1 MRKEDSQMSVYVIVQ
16 GKIENRGS
24 LDEYVAKAGPT
35 IRSHQGRTIAFDEQ
49 PEVVEGKLEHPRT
62 VIVEFPSMTAFRA
75 WYDSPEYQQILP
87 LRLKATRGTLIV
99 AKGLPA
105 S

>member
-1 MRKEDSQMSVYVIVQ
+1 MSVYVIVQ
-16 GKIENRGS
+16 GKVEDRGL
-24 LDEYVAKAGPT
+24 LDQYVAKAGPT
-35 IRSHQGRTIAFDEQ
+35 IKSHQGRTIAFDEQ
-49 PEVVEGKLEHPRT
+49 PEVIEGDMEYSRT
-62 VIVEFPSMTAFRA
+62 VIVEFPSMKAFRA

-99 AKGLPA
+99 TKGFPP

>member
-1 MRKEDSQMSVYVIVQ
+1 MSVYVMVQ
-16 GKIENRGS
+16 GKVENRGL
-24 LDEYVAKAGPT
+24 LDQYVAKAGPA
-35 IRSHQGRTIAFDEQ
+35 IKSHQGRTIAFDEE
-49 PEVVEGKLEHPRT
+49 PEVVEGKIEYPRT

-75 WYDSPEYQQILP
+75 WYYSPEYQETLP

-99 AKGLPA
+99 AKGSPH

>member
-1 MRKEDSQMSVYVIVQ
+1 MAVYVIVQ
-16 GKIENRGS
+16 GKVEDQEV

-35 IRSHQGRTIAFDEQ
+35 IKSHHGRTIVFDEE
-49 PEVVEGKLEHPRT
+49 PELVEGKIDYPRT

-75 WYDSPEYQQILP
+75 WYDSPEYQAVLP

-99 AKGLPA
+99 ANGVPP